1 MENIKVISIIIP
13 CYNVE
18 SYIFSLYSMLEQQT
32 YSVWEAICINDGSID
47 RTEELLLQLA
57 ENDSRIKVYSQ
68 SNRGVA
74 QAREKGI
81 KKAVG
86 DYITFLD
93 ADDTLAI
100 NALELLM
107 EGSHYNADIVVSS
120 FNIIYCDKAK
130 KIKPID
136 FTVLDSV
143 TYLKKVLH
151 GRYGWELCAKAYKR
165 ELFNW
170 TIKTPKG
177 IRIGEDAAVF
187 IQLVV
192 KAKKIIGCSQSIYN
206 YVQYDQSASHVR
218 NITYAEETLKAACF
232 IECLLERESIYAE
245 IRNDINAMFLLFFS
259 NSTRKAFLDMSHPL
273 MKKVK
278 VHMTLSALMS
288 ISCKKAI
295 YILLSYYFLPF
306 IFKLLKK

>member
-32 YSVWEAICINDGSID
+32 YPVWEAICVNDGSID
-47 RTEELLLQLA
+47 RTEELLWQLA

-107 EGSHYNADIVVSS
+107 EGLRYNADIVVSS
-120 FNIIYCDKAK
+120 FNIVNYDKIK
-130 KIKPID
+130 KIKPVD
-136 FTVLDSV
+136 FTVLDNV

-151 GRYGWELCAKAYKR
+151 GKYG
-165 ELFNW
+165 
-170 TIKTPKG
+170 
-177 IRIGEDAAVF
+177 
-187 IQLVV
+187 
-192 KAKKIIGCSQSIYN
+192 
-206 YVQYDQSASHVR
+206 
-218 NITYAEETLKAACF
+218 
-232 IECLLERESIYAE
+232 
-245 IRNDINAMFLLFFS
+245 
-259 NSTRKAFLDMSHPL
+259 
-273 MKKVK
+273 
-278 VHMTLSALMS
+278 
-288 ISCKKAI
+288 
-295 YILLSYYFLPF
+295 
-306 IFKLLKK
+306 